1 MKTMLKRKQLRAGF
15 FGHGLLVISTPHGA
29 HLQQHPPEFFNTS
42 SLEVIMDNSKNYVTH
57 LRSDTIILNTKPLDS
72 LQFTST
78 KQLESTAPKIFLNPI
93 GAKFV
98 ANYLKVENE
107 MLQKIKKRSQP
118 YFKIIDDIFQQHG
131 LPLELKYLAVIESKL
146 NAKAVSRVGAVGPW
160 QFMPATAKE
169 LGLRITHKYDERTHY
184 YKSTKAAAKYL
195 KDLHRLFGDW
205 LLVIAAYNGGPGTVY
220 KAIRNSGSRNFW
232 VLQHH
237 LPAETRGHVKRFIG
251 AHYFFENEGGLT
263 TLTKT
268 ETVNYIKAQTA
279 FAASQQLQTHSEQI
293 AILTDTVA
301 KTEEIIAKKDDL
313 KK

>member
-1 MKTMLKRKQLRAGF
+1 
-15 FGHGLLVISTPHGA
+15 
-29 HLQQHPPEFFNTS
+29 
-42 SLEVIMDNSKNYVTH
+42 LE
-57 LRSDTIILNTKPLDS
+57 L
-72 LQFTST
+72 
-78 KQLESTAPKIFLNPI
+78 TAPKILLHPK
-93 GAKFV
+93 GEKFV
-98 ANYLKVENE
+98 AKYLQVENE

-118 YFKIIDDIFQQHG
+118 YFKIIDDIFHLQG
-131 LPLELKYLAVIESKL
+131 LPVELKYLAVIESKL

-160 QFMPATAKE
+160 QFMPTTAKE
-169 LGLRITHKYDERTHY
+169 LGLRITPKYDERTHY

-195 KDLHRLFGDW
+195 TYLHRLFGDW

-268 ETVNYIKAQTA
+268 ETESYLKAQMA
-279 FAASQQLQTHSEQI
+279 FTVRQQLQTRSLEGG
-293 AILTDTVA
+293 ALADSLL
-301 KTEEIIAKKDDL
+301 KTEETVVKKDDL
-313 KK
+313 KN